1 LRIDFSGGGNL
12 DLMEPQQFVPV
23 EPSRRYHFHAELKT
37 EGITT
42 ESGVSFLVSDPNN
55 GAAIVSSET
64 FTGTHPWTPVDVD
77 YTTTPVTHFM
87 SIQVRRAPSR
97 LFDNKLSGTAWI
109 GDVRLTASN
118 NEGQPQSK

>member
-1 LRIDFSGGGNL
+1 
-12 DLMEPQQFVPV
+12 MEPQQFVPV

-42 ESGVSFLVSDPNN
+42 ESGVSFLVSDPNH

-64 FTGTHPWTPVDVD
+64 FTGTHAWTPVDLD
-77 YTTTPVTHFM
+77 YTTTPMTHFL
-87 SIQVRRAPSR
+87 SIQFRRSPSR

-109 GDVRLTASN
+109 GDVWLRPSSN
-118 NEGQPQSK
+118 NAGQAQSK